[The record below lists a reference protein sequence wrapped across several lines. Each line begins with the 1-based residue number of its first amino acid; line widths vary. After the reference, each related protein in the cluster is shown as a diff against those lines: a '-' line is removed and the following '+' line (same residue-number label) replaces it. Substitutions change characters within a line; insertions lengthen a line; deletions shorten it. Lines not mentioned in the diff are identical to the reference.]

1 MPDKLPPEK
10 AARNRRQAKAE
21 KNGGTTRSV
30 TLTEGIN
37 VEPNVAIDIHFSKW
51 RIDHLV
57 RFLIMRSI
65 SNRNFSFIV
74 IDTSSSLVQYN

>member
-1 MPDKLPPEK
+1 MSEKLPPEK

-37 VEPNVAIDIHFSKW
+37 LEPNVILDIHLSKYF
-51 RIDHLV
+51 RLFGKQFNPCD
-57 RFLIMRSI
+57 
-65 SNRNFSFIV
+65 
-74 IDTSSSLVQYN
+74 